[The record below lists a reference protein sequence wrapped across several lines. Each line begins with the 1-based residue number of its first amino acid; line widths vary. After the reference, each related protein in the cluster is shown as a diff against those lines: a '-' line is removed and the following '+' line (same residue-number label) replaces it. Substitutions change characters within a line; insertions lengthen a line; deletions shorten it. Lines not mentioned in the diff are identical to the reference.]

1 MKFRTEIEI
10 PRFAPKA
17 QIGYSNRIVAIG
29 SCFAEQMTAQ
39 MRRLKFACTT
49 NPTGVVFNPA
59 SAAAAL
65 RSFAAAKPVQ
75 REELCKTDGIWHHF
89 DFHGAFSAETCD
101 EALARM
107 NAARQAGVEALRTA
121 DRLIVTFGTAWV
133 FEHSGL
139 IVANCHRHPATDF
152 TRRRL
157 SVAEIVAEYSEL
169 FAGPLAGREVI
180 LTVSPV
186 RHLGDGLEGNA
197 VSKATLRLAAAELA
211 ASHSNVHYFP
221 AYEILT
227 DDLRDY
233 RFYADDLVHPAPQ
246 AVEYVWEKFVDAALS
261 ERAQELLNAVGRI
274 VSAAA
279 HRPRNCSGEAHREFC
294 RRQIAQIEALS
305 PIDFSVEA
313 AYFRRCLEINL

>member
-246 AVEYVWEKFVDAALS
+246 AVEYIWEKFSHTALTD
-261 ERAQELLNAVGRI
+261 EAQRI
-274 VSAAA
+274 VPIATQIVAAAA
-279 HRPRNCSGEAHREFC
+279 HRPRHTQTEEFRTFC
-294 RRQIAQIEALS
+294 HSLLRQINSLPQIN
-305 PIDFSVEA
+305 FSEERA
-313 AYFRRCLEINL
+313 CFEKYLESV

>member
-10 PRFAPKA
+10 PRFAPEA
-17 QIGYSNRIVAIG
+17 QIGYKNRIVAIG

-49 NPTGVVFNPA
+49 NSTGVVFNPA

-65 RSFAAAKPVQ
+65 RSFVAAKPVQ
-75 REELCKTDGIWHHF
+75 REELCETDGIWHHF
-89 DFHGAFSAETCD
+89 DFHGAFSAETSD

-107 NAARQAGVEALRTA
+107 NAARQAGAEALRTA
-121 DRLIVTFGTAWV
+121 DRVIVTFGTAWV
-133 FEHSGL
+133 FEHNEQ
-139 IVANCHRHPATDF
+139 IVANCHRHPATEF

-157 SVAEIVAEYSEL
+157 SVAEIVTEYSEL
-169 FAGPLAGREVI
+169 FAGQLADREVI

-211 ASHSNVHYFP
+211 DSHSNVYYFP
-221 AYEILT
+221 AYEILV

-246 AVEYVWEKFVDAALS
+246 AVEYIWEKFAQAALTD
-261 ERAQELLNAVGRI
+261 EAQRI
-274 VSAAA
+274 VPIANQIVAAAA
-279 HRPRNCSGEAHREFC
+279 HRPQHIQTEAFRTFC
-294 RRQIAQIEALS
+294 RRMLKQIDTLPQIN
-305 PIDFSVEA
+305 FSEER
-313 AYFRRCLEINL
+313 AYFEKYLE